1 MLPTDIPHTAQLLE
15 LIDVRDDASVTI
27 AVASSPVPSD
37 HDRVRGDLRSAVSE
51 AERML
56 AEKDVDAADAEE
68 VVAAL
73 RALEDDDELWR
84 HQSRSLVIL
93 ASPSRV
99 EVFRLANRV
108 ERNVAVGDRFDTGA
122 LLRATAFPHRAFI
135 IQVSQGGAR
144 LTEIS
149 ADHGVVAHELDLPDD
164 HHAVLE
170 HASNDGQADMPR
182 PQGSTGDRIER
193 ERFCRVVQDRVVA
206 IAPRDV
212 PVILAAT
219 VDLDPAYRAVNTHPR
234 LLEAKIDAHP
244 DSLDDAEL
252 EQKARAILDAEFS
265 RELSEWRELFGTRR
279 AEDLATS
286 RLAEV
291 AAAAT
296 AAAVDEL
303 LFDIDATLE
312 GQIDEFGVITT
323 SEEPTPSAYAVV
335 DEIAARVLRGGGTV
349 RGVRNADLVDGSPV
363 AALLRFPVSAPAEG

>member
-1 MLPTDIPHTAQLLE
+1 MLPADIPTTAHLLE
-15 LIDVRDDASVTI
+15 LIDARDDASVTI
-27 AVASSPVPSD
+27 ALPSSPVPSD
-37 HDRVRGDLRSAVSE
+37 HDNVRADLRSAVSE
-51 AERML
+51 AGRML
-56 AEKDVDAADAEE
+56 AQKDLDAGRVEA
-68 VVAAL
+68 VVEAL
-73 RALEDDDELWR
+73 RALDADQEFWR
-84 HQSRSLVIL
+84 HQSRSLVIF
-93 ASPSRV
+93 ASSTRL
-99 EVFRLANRV
+99 ETFRLANRV
-108 ERNVAVGDRFDTGA
+108 ERNVAVGDRFDAGA

-135 IQVSQGGAR
+135 VQISQGGAR

-149 ADHGVVAHELDLPDD
+149 ADHGVVERELHLPDD
-164 HHAVLE
+164 HHTLLE
-170 HASNDGQADMPR
+170 HATNDGQADMPR
-182 PQGSTGDRIER
+182 SQGSTGDRIER
-193 ERFCRVVQDRVVA
+193 ERYCRVVQDDVVT

-219 VDLDPAYRAVNTHPR
+219 VDLEPAYRAVNTHPR

-279 AEDLATS
+279 ADDLATS
-286 RLAEV
+286 RLVEV

-312 GQIDEFGVITT
+312 GQIDEFGVVTT
-323 SEEPTPSAYAVV
+323 VEEPTASAYAVV

-349 RGVRNADLVDGSPV
+349 RGVRNGDLVDGSPV